1 VALQTCTDV
10 VGPERRSCYRQRAV
24 FLIGGFYLLTHPLL
38 AIGTVTVLL
47 AAVIFAEGVFD
58 IITYFRLQREHP
70 SGWMLLNGIVAL
82 VLGGLI
88 WAQWPSSST
97 WAIGTLVGVNPLM
110 TGITRLM
117 FWTGRTQAHQAP
129 DRVTVR
135 RQTRALPVRSAGVP
149 PDLQSSDPGN
159 PGHGSAS
166 ALGTNLRALD
176 STGRNQGHYGER
188 QGRLRDGSVILLS
201 A

>member
-1 VALQTCTDV
+1 MATERPVIATAKRFTGWYILAAVLFILLGLFAIVEPATAAVGIVLLLGWLLVFGAVAHFIGTFRGGGAKRVFFQILSAV
-10 VGPERRSCYRQRAV
+10 V

-38 AIGTVTVLL
+38 AIGTLTVLL

-97 WAIGTLVGVNPLM
+97 WAIGTLVGVNLLM

-117 FWTGRTQAHQAP
+117 FGLAGR
-129 DRVTVR
+129 
-135 RQTRALPVRSAGVP
+135 
-149 PDLQSSDPGN
+149 
-159 PGHGSAS
+159 
-166 ALGTNLRALD
+166 
-176 STGRNQGHYGER
+176 
-188 QGRLRDGSVILLS
+188 RLIKH
-201 A
+201 ATA